1 MNDSEG
7 PSSPGSYSG
16 KKGIARLIAATGYS
30 IAGFK
35 AAYKNEEAFRLEL
48 FAFFVLTP
56 VALFLGESNI
66 EKVLLLGSL
75 ALVLVV
81 ELINSAI
88 EAVVDRGGEE
98 DHELAGRAKDLGSAA
113 VLLCL
118 LLVLFVWGVLL
129 L

>member
-98 DHELAGRAKDLGSAA
+98 DHELAGRAKDMGSAA

-118 LLVLFVWGVLL
+118 LLVLFVWGLL
-129 L
+129 LL

>member
-1 MNDSEG
+1 MNDSKV
-7 PSSPGSYSG
+7 PSSPDSYSR

-35 AAYKNEEAFRLEL
+35 AAYKNEEAFCLEL